1 MILRTTIKLFD
12 NRINKTLATP
22 KPEDPSRWTL
32 EWMLRTTWILKNTG
46 VESPET
52 FLGWL
57 HERMTRVNFGISEF
71 KTNWRGV
78 NLLCTQKRNLVFQ
91 LEASSKLEHIWHC
104 IVFKVSKPS
113 VRMRWNGHSQYVLKS
128 IDNFS
133 VCLNTVLFKPQSSGS
148 VFILEYP
155 CFRAATYTQV
165 LLAHDAETGCVGWA
179 VMSLSSLFSVLY
191 QDKARWQNA
200 RNSQVTTWQVK
211 LTMLSRRYFGFV
223 FNTDQL
229 KPSIENNGIPVS
241 SKERQTYCR
250 TPLNM
255 WLWDSSLDGTPKW
268 CLERR
273 LMVTSILELCKS
285 FLGMD
290 NETLAVSNNDIWCG
304 YVQYADHTLQKL
316 TIPPAP
322 TQPVHRFLV
331 AVSWCRAGHLDV
343 RQLCFCCVAPAS
355 ILLKIGLV
363 ELSFSQDKTR
373 LQLPFHSSLDG
384 EAFY

>member
-1 MILRTTIKLFD
+1 
-12 NRINKTLATP
+12 
-22 KPEDPSRWTL
+22 
-32 EWMLRTTWILKNTG
+32 MLRTTWILKNTG

-52 FLGWL
+52 LLGWL

-78 NLLCTQKRNLVFQ
+78 NLLCTQKGNLVFQ
-91 LEASSKLEHIWHC
+91 LEASSKLEHILHC

-113 VRMRWNGHSQYVLKS
+113 VRIRWNGHSHYVLKP
-128 IDNFS
+128 IDSFS
-133 VCLNTVLFKPQSSGS
+133 VCLNTFLFKPQSSGS
-148 VFILEYP
+148 AFIVEYP

-191 QDKARWQNA
+191 QDKVRWQNA
-200 RNSQVTTWQVK
+200 RNSEVTTWQVK
-211 LTMLSRRYFGFV
+211 LTMLSHRYFGFV

-229 KPSIENNGIPVS
+229 KPSTENNGIPVS

-273 LMVTSILELCKS
+273 LMVTSIFRTMQELP
-285 FLGMD
+285 
-290 NETLAVSNNDIWCG
+290 SNG
-304 YVQYADHTLQKL
+304 
-316 TIPPAP
+316 
-322 TQPVHRFLV
+322 
-331 AVSWCRAGHLDV
+331 
-343 RQLCFCCVAPAS
+343 
-355 ILLKIGLV
+355 
-363 ELSFSQDKTR
+363 
-373 LQLPFHSSLDG
+373 
-384 EAFY
+384 